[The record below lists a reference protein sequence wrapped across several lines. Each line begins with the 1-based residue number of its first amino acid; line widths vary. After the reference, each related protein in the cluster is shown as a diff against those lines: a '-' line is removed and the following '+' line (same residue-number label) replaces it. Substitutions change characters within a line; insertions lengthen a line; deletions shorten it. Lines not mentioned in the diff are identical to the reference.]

1 MIELELSTIPDSDL
15 DLQVLT
21 RLVNE
26 FGEANHVRVRIS
38 PMTWANAW
46 TDLLTIAS
54 HGRGPDISHIG
65 GSWTSSLIMMNAL
78 RPFLASELE
87 HLGGVSAF
95 MRPTWLSTSLVGSD
109 KCYAIPWTG
118 YIYVICYRRDMF
130 RQAGIDEASAFG
142 SIDALA
148 ATIKKLSQSN
158 LEIPWLNPPI
168 VAPYNDYLHM
178 AASWVW
184 GSGGQFIDDSGT
196 KLVFDSDAAI
206 RGVTA
211 WLETHLAVQPKHAE
225 IDTIAGLELFAQ
237 GKAAAILTDI
247 RNADS
252 FFARENLPFAL
263 DEMGVAT
270 LTEVPWC
277 GGGSFVIWNHTRGE
291 PEHEKAAVALVQFLN
306 NKENQL
312 LWANVVKSMPA
323 RLDALEEIYQPGH
336 PLREAVMLAAHDG
349 MSYMSVPLWR
359 RVEHQLAMALGG
371 ILDEARRNPDKEPVQ
386 IVRDTLEPLA
396 RRLNLAFS
404 G

>member
-26 FGEANHVRVRIS
+26 FADSNQVRVRIS
-38 PMTWANAW
+38 TMTWSDAW

-54 HGRGPDISHIG
+54 HGRGPHISHIG

-78 RPFLASELE
+78 RPFQSSELE
-87 HLGGVSAF
+87 KLGGASAF
-95 MRPTWLSTSLVGSD
+95 MQPTWLSTCLHGEQKS
-109 KCYAIPWTG
+109 YAIPWTG
-118 YIYVICYRRDMF
+118 YIYVICYRRDMLK
-130 RQAGIDEASAFG
+130 QAGIEEATAFG
-142 SIDALA
+142 SIEALG
-148 ATIKKLSQSN
+148 ATIKKLSQSS

-196 KLVFDSDAAI
+196 KLVFDSDSTI

-211 WLETHLAVQPKHAE
+211 WLETHLSVRPEHAE

-237 GKAAAILTDI
+237 GKVAAILTDI

-263 DEMGVAT
+263 EDMGVAT

-306 NKENQL
+306 SKENQL
-312 LWANVVKSMPA
+312 LWANVVKSMSA
-323 RLDALEEIYQPGH
+323 RLDTLEEIYQPGH
-336 PLREAVMLAAHDG
+336 PLREAVMLAANRG
-349 MSYMSVPLWR
+349 LPYMSVPLWR

-371 ILDEARRNPDKEPVQ
+371 ILDEARQNPTKEPSQ
-386 IVRDTLEPLA
+386 IVRDSLEPLA

>member
-21 RLVNE
+21 RLANE

-78 RPFLASELE
+78 RPFLPSELE
-87 HLGGVSAF
+87 QLGGASAF
-95 MRPTWLSTSLVGSD
+95 MQPTWLSTRLAGDD

-118 YIYVICYRRDMF
+118 YIYVICYRRDMLK
-130 RQAGIDEASAFG
+130 QAGIDEATAFG
-142 SIDALA
+142 SIDALS
-148 ATIKKLSQSN
+148 ATIKKLSQSS

-184 GSGGQFIDDSGT
+184 GAGGQFIDDSGT
-196 KLVFDSDAAI
+196 RLVFDSEETI

-211 WLETHLAVQPKHAE
+211 WLDTHLAVRAE
-225 IDTIAGLELFAQ
+225 HVDIDTIGGLDLFAQ
-237 GKAAAILTDI
+237 GKVAAILTDI

-263 DEMGVAT
+263 EDLGVAT

-277 GGGSFVIWNHTRGE
+277 GGGNFVVWNHTRGE
-291 PEHEKAAVALVQFLN
+291 PEREKAAVGLVQFLN
-306 NKENQL
+306 NRENQL

-323 RLDALEEIYQPGH
+323 RLDVLEEIYQPGH
-336 PLREAVMLAAHDG
+336 PLRDAIMLAARRG
-349 MSYMSVPLWR
+349 LPYTSVPLWR
-359 RVEHQLAMALGG
+359 RVEYQLAMALGG
-371 ILDEARRNPDKEPVQ
+371 ILDEARQNPGKEPSQ
-386 IVRDTLEPLA
+386 IVRDSLEPLA

-404 G
+404 S

>member
-26 FGEANHVRVRIS
+26 FGDANQVRVRIS

-78 RPFLASELE
+78 RPFQPSELE
-87 HLGGVSAF
+87 QLGGASAF
-95 MRPTWLSTSLVGSD
+95 MQPTWMSTRLAGD
-109 KCYAIPWTG
+109 NKCYAIPWTA
-118 YIYVICYRRDMF
+118 YIYVICYRRDMLK
-130 RQAGIDEASAFG
+130 QAGIDEATAFG
-142 SIDALA
+142 SIEALST
-148 ATIKKLSQSN
+148 TIKKLSQSR
-158 LEIPWLNPPI
+158 LEIPWINPPI

-196 KLVFDSDAAI
+196 KLVFDSESTI
-206 RGVTA
+206 SGVTA
-211 WLETHLAVQPKHAE
+211 WLDTHLAVRPEHAG
-225 IDTIAGLELFAQ
+225 IDTIAGLDLFAQ

-252 FFARENLPFAL
+252 FFERENLPFAL
-263 DEMGVAT
+263 EELGVAT

-277 GGGSFVIWNHTRGE
+277 GGGNFIVWNHTRGE
-291 PEHEKAAVALVQFLN
+291 PEREKAAVALVQFLN
-306 NKENQL
+306 KRENQL

-323 RLDALEEIYQPGH
+323 RLDVLEEIYQPGH
-336 PLREAVMLAAHDG
+336 PLRDAVMLAAHNG
-349 MSYMSVPLWR
+349 LPYMSVPLWR
-359 RVEHQLAMALGG
+359 RVEYQLAMALGG
-371 ILDEARRNPDKEPVQ
+371 ILDEARQNPGKEPSQ
-386 IVRDTLEPLA
+386 IVRDSLEPLA